1 MVEFAKHL
9 EGVLEVKMHNSGKDC
24 AIQNLRF
31 YPYNSNGMSVNVMCI
46 S

>member
-1 MVEFAKHL
+1 MVEFAKNL

-31 YPYNSNGMSVNVMCI
+31 YPYTIVTECLCM
-46 S
+46 